1 MFKGCVTSYSTLHYV
16 GSLERGI
23 VGLYEN
29 EEHSMLDIKN
39 SFLRFLFEYTLI
51 FFFGGYECVLVILV
65 RALTFECSFPLI
77 KFSNYLYK
85 KEEDFEW
92 VWWFDV
98 KTVNRTRNKE
108 R

>member
-1 MFKGCVTSYSTLHYV
+1 MFKGCVASYSTFTLHYV
-16 GSLERGI
+16 GSGI

-29 EEHSMLDIKN
+29 EEHSVLDIKN
-39 SFLRFLFEYTLI
+39 SFLRSLFEYTFI
-51 FFFGGYECVLVILV
+51 FFGGYECVLVILL

-77 KFSNYLYK
+77 KYSNYLYK
-85 KEEDFEW
+85 KEDFEW